1 MKKIL
6 LIASL
11 AFASSM
17 FGATMTQNCTVN
29 ALLGQSNAGSVS
41 CPGFGALPSGA
52 TFNFINMTYAVDFT
66 YNSFD
71 TLAPNLTYSIDSP
84 GTTLDVSSVL
94 LNLGNR
100 GSIVSVGPL
109 SPSNPLYFAPFSAAI
124 SYTGIV
130 GITGATFDIRYV
142 VDYTPEQTGG
152 DVPEPST
159 VALMGA
165 GLVALATA
173 ARRRR

>member
-17 FGATMTQNCTVN
+17 FGATMTQNCTVK
-29 ALLGQSNAGSVS
+29 AVLGQSGIDTVS

-66 YNSFD
+66 YNPFD
-71 TLAPNLTYSIDSP
+71 TLTPNLTYSIDSP
-84 GTTLDVSSVL
+84 GTALDVSSVL
-94 LNLGNR
+94 LNLANR
-100 GSIVSVGPL
+100 GNIVTVGPL
-109 SPSNPLYFAPFSAAI
+109 SPSDPAYFAPFNAAV
-124 SYTGIV
+124 SFTGIT

-142 VDYTPEQTGG
+142 VDYTPEQTG
-152 DVPEPST
+152 VPEPST

>member
-17 FGATMTQNCTVN
+17 FGATMTQNCSVT
-29 ALLGQSNAGSVS
+29 ALLGQSNAGTVA

-71 TLAPNLTYSIDSP
+71 TLTPNLTYNIDSP
-84 GTTLDVSSVL
+84 GTALDVTAVALSLS
-94 LNLGNR
+94 NR
-100 GSIVSVGPL
+100 GNIVTVGPL
-109 SPSNPLYFAPFSAAI
+109 SPSDPAYFGAFNSAI
-124 SYTGIV
+124 SYTGGI

-142 VDYTPEQTGG
+142 VDYTPEQTG
-152 DVPEPST
+152 VPEPST

-165 GLVALATA
+165 GLVAVATA